1 MVCRACG
8 KNDVIVSVEQ
18 EQLGSTTNTVTL
30 AKYKK
35 TGHGCLWWLCV
46 GWWWWIV
53 DLMLWVCLFPL
64 RLVLRLFSAPFKKK
78 EYSGASASSAMTT
91 NRVAYKKVF
100 VCKNCGY
107 SWKEDI

>member
-46 GWWWWIV
+46 G
-53 DLMLWVCLFPL
+53 
-64 RLVLRLFSAPFKKK
+64 
-78 EYSGASASSAMTT
+78 
-91 NRVAYKKVF
+91 
-100 VCKNCGY
+100 
-107 SWKEDI
+107 